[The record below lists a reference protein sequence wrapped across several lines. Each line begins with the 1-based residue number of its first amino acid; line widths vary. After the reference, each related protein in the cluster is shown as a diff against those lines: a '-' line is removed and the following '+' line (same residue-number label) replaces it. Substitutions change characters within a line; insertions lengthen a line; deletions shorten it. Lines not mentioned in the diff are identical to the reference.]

1 MRRHIEHLRSAAVVI
16 GERQHGRLV
25 ECIRQAA
32 KQHRVG
38 AVPAVDGLQWVAND
52 EHIVTVAAQCF
63 EKCVLQRVHVL
74 RFVDEEMSESES
86 SGSRKVGAF
95 VDGPCGQRDEVV

>member
-1 MRRHIEHLRSAAVVI
+1 MCCHIEHLRRAAVVI
-16 GERQHGRLV
+16 RERQHGWLIER
-25 ECIRQAA
+25 IRQAA
-32 KQHRVG
+32 KQHWVG

-63 EKCVLQRVHVL
+63 EECVLQWVHVL
-74 RFVDEEMSESES
+74 RFVDKEMSESES
-86 SGSRKVGAF
+86 SGGRKVGAL

>member
-1 MRRHIEHLRSAAVVI
+1 MCGYIEHLRSAAVVI
-16 GERQHGRLV
+16 GQRQHGRLV

-38 AVPAVDGLQWVAND
+38 AIPAVDGLQWVAND

-74 RFVDEEMSESES
+74 RLVDEEMSESES

-95 VDGPCGQRDEVV
+95 VDGSSGQRDEVV